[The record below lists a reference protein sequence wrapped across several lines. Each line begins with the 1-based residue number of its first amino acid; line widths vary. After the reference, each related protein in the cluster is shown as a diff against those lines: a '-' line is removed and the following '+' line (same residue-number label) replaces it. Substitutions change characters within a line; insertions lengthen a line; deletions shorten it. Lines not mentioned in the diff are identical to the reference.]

1 MDEHLRIYTSAE
13 DLRATIE
20 AGDIDAHLLTAA
32 TLFSEPLEEVSR
44 EHRRWGKYL
53 NMAAV
58 LGLSNQ
64 GLADLA
70 QVPLDAVREMRE
82 RYRRLVLA

>member
-1 MDEHLRIYTSAE
+1 VDHLYGSVAE
-13 DLRATIE
+13 LRAEIE
-20 AGDIDAHLLTAA
+20 DERADPHRKAA
-32 TLFSEPLEEVSR
+32 AVLFGLPDDEVHPT
-44 EHRRWGKYL
+44 ERRWGKYL

-58 LGLSNQ
+58 TGLSLA

-70 QVPLDAVREMRE
+70 QVPLDKAREMRE

>member
-1 MDEHLRIYTSAE
+1 MGTYIYTSVA
-13 DLRATIE
+13 DLKATIE
-20 AGDIDAHLLTAA
+20 AGDIDAHLLTAGA
-32 TLFSEPLEEVSR
+32 LFERPLIEVSKA
-44 EHRRWGKYL
+44 ERRWGKYL

-58 LGLSNQ
+58 FNLSPQ

-70 QVPLDAVREMRE
+70 EAPLDKAREMRE